1 MDDDGPWRL
10 HLLLRS
16 YKRFMRIDNPE
27 PDVANSRG
35 FGIECVALCVLA
47 TAFASDAFS
56 AATPPL
62 LSEPTI
68 AELANELDGDRAKRD
83 VEVFA
88 QLHRMRASE
97 PFHRATEHIVA
108 ELRRAGLTEVEVLRF
123 PADGKTMF
131 GTQKSRPA
139 WDAEFAELRELDG
152 ARVASWESMPL
163 SLAQD
168 SDSGEVTA
176 DLVDVGAGTKE
187 QDYAGKQVRGQLV
200 LTSSQPEAV
209 APLAVDRFGAAGIIS
224 YAQNQPTAWSR
235 EDETLV
241 RWGHLDS
248 FSPRRT
254 FGFMLSLKQAR
265 SFQARLSAGET
276 VRLQAT
282 VKAQRHAGEYEI
294 VSATIAGSD
303 PVLAQQQIAFT
314 CHLDHPRPGANDNA
328 SGCATILEVARSYAH
343 LIAQGKLARPRRTL
357 HFFWPPEIEGSTIL
371 LNARPDLAKQIVA
384 DIHMDMV
391 GGGPR
396 TKAVFHVTRS
406 PASLPNFVNDVA
418 EAFAAFVNAES
429 DAFAAGRSARYPMI
443 AASGDKQAQ
452 LAQMKEFDAGSDHVV
467 FTDSSFRIPTIYM
480 NDWPDRYIHTS
491 GDLPEN
497 IDATKLERAGFIG
510 AASAWFL
517 ANLTADDLPALT
529 ALLERQSLRRTAV
542 MLERRGGLPPAEQ
555 GALERLHTEYER
567 DLLDSLE
574 RWVAVPSATRAARQ
588 RFLGQLAALS
598 PSDRSSAKR
607 EPPGVVYVR
616 NAEPKGPMSVFGYDY
631 LVDHLGEERAAA
643 LALPDYSGL
652 RGGGGE
658 YAIEALNFVDG
669 RRSVRDIR
677 DALAAEFGPVPLEHV
692 AAYLE
697 ALEAIKVIRQR

>member
-1 MDDDGPWRL
+1 M
-10 HLLLRS
+10 S
-16 YKRFMRIDNPE
+16 
-27 PDVANSRG
+27 NSRG
-35 FGIECVALCVLA
+35 FGIERVAICLFA
-47 TAFASDAFS
+47 IAFASDALS
-56 AATPPL
+56 AAAPPL
-62 LSEPTI
+62 LPEPVI
-68 AELANELDGDRAKRD
+68 SALANELDGDRAKRD
-83 VEVFA
+83 IEVFA

-97 PFHRATEHIVA
+97 QFHRATEHIAA
-108 ELRRAGLTEVEVLRF
+108 ELRRAGLTDVEVLRF

-139 WDAEFAELRELDG
+139 WDAEFAELWDQGTRI
-152 ARVASWESMPL
+152 ASWESMPL
-163 SLAQD
+163 VLAQD

-209 APLAVDRFGAAGIIS
+209 APLAVDRFGAAGIVS

-235 EDETLV
+235 EDESLV

-254 FGFMLSLKQAR
+254 FGFMVSLKQAR
-265 SFQARLSAGET
+265 GFQARLAAGET
-276 VRLQAT
+276 VRLHAS

-294 VSATIAGSD
+294 VTATIAGAD
-303 PVLAQQQIAFT
+303 PALAQQQIAFT

-328 SGCATILEVARSYAH
+328 SGCATILEVARSYAR
-343 LIAQGKLARPRRTL
+343 LIAQGKLARPLRTL
-357 HFFWPPEIEGSTIL
+357 RFIWPPEIEGSTIL
-371 LNARPDLAKQIVA
+371 LNARPDLAKQIIA

-391 GGGPR
+391 GGGER

-406 PASLPNFVNDVA
+406 PASLPNFTNDVA

-429 DAFAAGRSARYPMI
+429 DAFAAGRDARYPLI
-443 AASGDKQAQ
+443 AASGDKRAL
-452 LAQMKEFDAGSDHVV
+452 LAQFKEFDAGSDHVV

-480 NDWPDRYIHTS
+480 NDWPDRYIHTT

-510 AASAWFL
+510 AASGWFL
-517 ANLTADDLPALT
+517 ANLNANDLPALI
-529 ALLERQSLRRTAV
+529 ALLERQSFQRTAV
-542 MLERRGGLPPAEQ
+542 MLGRRVGLAPDEQ
-555 GALERLHTEYER
+555 AAIEAMHMAYEHGV
-567 DLLDSLE
+567 LDSMQ
-574 RWVAVPSATRAARQ
+574 RWLVVPAATRAAREQ
-588 RFLGQLAALS
+588 FLTQLAAIS
-598 PSDRSSAKR
+598 TSGRTSAKR
-607 EPPGVVYVR
+607 GPPGAVYVR

-631 LVDHLGEERAAA
+631 LVDHLGAERADA
-643 LALPDYSGL
+643 LALTNYSGL

-692 AAYLE
+692 TAYLE
-697 ALEAIKVIRQR
+697 ALETIKVIRRR

>member
-1 MDDDGPWRL
+1 MC
-10 HLLLRS
+10 LLA
-16 YKRFMRIDNPE
+16 I
-27 PDVANSRG
+27 
-35 FGIECVALCVLA
+35 
-47 TAFASDAFS
+47 AFANEALS

-62 LSEPTI
+62 LPEPAI
-68 AELANELDGDRAKRD
+68 AALANELDGDRAKRD

-123 PADGKTMF
+123 PADGTTMF
-131 GTQKSRPA
+131 GTQKARPA
-139 WDAEFAELRELDG
+139 WDAEFAELWELERRDQQWQPG
-152 ARVASWESMPL
+152 TRIASWESMPL

-187 QDYAGKQVRGQLV
+187 QDYAGTQVRGQLV

-235 EDETLV
+235 EDESLV

-254 FGFMLSLKQAR
+254 FGFMVSLKQAR
-265 SFQARLSAGET
+265 SFQARLSAGEA
-276 VRLQAT
+276 VRLQAS
-282 VKAQRHAGEYEI
+282 VKAQRHPGEYEI
-294 VSATIAGSD
+294 VSATIAGAD

-429 DAFAAGRSARYPMI
+429 DAFAAGRDARYPMI
-443 AASGDKQAQ
+443 AASGDKQAL

-467 FTDSSFRIPTIYM
+467 FTESSFRIPTIYM

-517 ANLTADDLPALT
+517 ANLTADDLPAVS
-529 ALLERQSLRRTAV
+529 ALLERQSLKRTAV
-542 MLERRGGLPPAEQ
+542 MLERRSALPPVEQ
-555 GALERLHTEYER
+555 GALQNLHLAYER
-567 DLLDSLE
+567 SVLDSLE
-574 RWVAVPSATRAARQ
+574 RWLAVPSATRAARE
-588 RFLGQLAALS
+588 RFLEQLAAIS
-598 PSDRSSAKR
+598 KSDRSSAKR

-616 NAEPKGPMSVFGYDY
+616 NAEPKGPMTVFGYDY
-631 LVDHLGEERAAA
+631 LVDHLGAERAAA
-643 LALPDYSGL
+643 LALPNYSGL

-677 DALAAEFGPVPLEHV
+677 DALAAEFGPVPIEHV

-697 ALEAIKVIRQR
+697 ALETIKVIRRR

>member
-1 MDDDGPWRL
+1 LQAAQCPGKIAAPQL
-10 HLLLRS
+10 
-16 YKRFMRIDNPE
+16 PE
-27 PDVANSRG
+27 PDVANCRV
-35 FGIECVALCVLA
+35 FGLARVALGLLG
-47 TAFASDAFS
+47 TAFASGAVS
-56 AATPPL
+56 ATTPPL
-62 LSEPTI
+62 LSEPVI
-68 AELANELDGDRAKRD
+68 AALANELDGDRAKRD

-108 ELRRAGLTEVEVLRF
+108 ELRRAGLNEVEVLRF
-123 PADGKTMF
+123 PADGTTMF
-131 GTQKSRPA
+131 GTQKARPA
-139 WDAEFAELRELDG
+139 WDAEFAELWELERRDQQWQPG
-152 ARVASWESMPL
+152 TRIASWESMPL

-235 EDETLV
+235 EDESLV

-254 FGFMLSLKQAR
+254 FGFMVSLKQAR

-276 VRLQAT
+276 VRLQAS
-282 VKAQRHAGEYEI
+282 VKAQRHPGEYEI
-294 VSATIAGSD
+294 VSATIAGAD
-303 PVLAQQQIAFT
+303 PTLAQQQIAFT

-328 SGCATILEVARSYAH
+328 SGCATILEVARTYAH
-343 LIAQGKLARPRRTL
+343 LMAQGKLARPRRAL
-357 HFFWPPEIEGSTIL
+357 HFLWPPEIEGSTIL
-371 LNARPDLAKQIVA
+371 LNARPDLAKQIIA

-391 GGGPR
+391 GGGAR

-418 EAFAAFVNAES
+418 EAFAGFVNAES
-429 DAFAAGRSARYPMI
+429 DAFAAGRGARYPMI
-443 AASGDKQAQ
+443 AASGDKQAL
-452 LAQMKEFDAGSDHVV
+452 LAQVKEFDAGSDHVV

-491 GDLPEN
+491 GDVPEN
-497 IDATKLERAGFIG
+497 IDATKLERAAFIG

-517 ANLTADDLPALT
+517 ANLTADDLPVLT

-542 MLERRGGLPPAEQ
+542 MLERRGGLPSAEQ
-555 GALERLHTEYER
+555 GPLETLHMAYER
-567 DLLDSLE
+567 GVLDSLE
-574 RWVAVPSATRAARQ
+574 RWLVVPSATRAARQ
-588 RFLGQLAALS
+588 RFLGRLAALS
-598 PSDRSSAKR
+598 TSDRSSAKR

-631 LVDHLGEERAAA
+631 LVDHLGEDRAAA
-643 LALPDYSGL
+643 LALTEYSGL

-677 DALAAEFGPVPLEHV
+677 DALAAEFGPVPIAHV

-697 ALEAIKVIRQR
+697 ALETIKVIRRR

>member
-1 MDDDGPWRL
+1 MLER
-10 HLLLRS
+10 
-16 YKRFMRIDNPE
+16 N
-27 PDVANSRG
+27 AT
-35 FGIECVALCVLA
+35 CVLV
-47 TAFASDAFS
+47 TALLSSAAN

-62 LSEPTI
+62 LPEPVI
-68 AELANELDGDRAKRD
+68 AALASELDGDRAKRD

-108 ELRRAGLTEVEVLRF
+108 ELRRAGLSDVEVLRF
-123 PADGKTMF
+123 PADGATMF
-131 GTQKSRPA
+131 GTQKARPA
-139 WDAEFAELRELDG
+139 WDAEFAELWQLERRDQQWQP
-152 ARVASWESMPL
+152 ATRIASWESMPL

-176 DLVDVGAGTKE
+176 DLVDVGAGMRE
-187 QDYAGKQVRGQLV
+187 EDYASKQVRGQLV

-209 APLAVDRFGAAGIIS
+209 APLAVDRFGAAGIVS

-235 EDETLV
+235 EDESLV

-248 FSPRRT
+248 FSQRRT
-254 FGFMLSLKQAR
+254 FGFMVSLRQAR

-276 VRLQAT
+276 VRLRAS

-294 VSATIAGSD
+294 VTASIAGAD
-303 PVLAQQQIAFT
+303 RALAQQQIAFT

-328 SGCATILEVARSYAH
+328 SGCATILEVARSYAR
-343 LIAQGKLARPRRTL
+343 LIAQGKLPRPHRTL
-357 HFFWPPEIEGSTIL
+357 RFFWPPEIEGSTIL
-371 LNARPDLAKQIVA
+371 LNARADFAGQIIA

-406 PASLPNFVNDVA
+406 PASLPNFINDVA
-418 EAFAAFVNAES
+418 ETFTAFVNAES
-429 DAFAAGRSARYPMI
+429 DAFAAGRPARYPLI
-443 AASGDKQAQ
+443 AASGEKQAL
-452 LAQMKEFDAGSDHVV
+452 LAQLKEFDAGSDHVV

-480 NDWPDRYIHTS
+480 NDWPDRYIHTT
-491 GDLPEN
+491 GDVPEN
-497 IDATKLERAGFIG
+497 IDATKLARAGFIG

-517 ANLTADDLPALT
+517 ANLSADDLPALT
-529 ALLERQSLRRTAV
+529 ALLERQSLQRTAV
-542 MLERRGGLPPAEQ
+542 MLDRRAQLPPVEQ
-555 GALERLHTEYER
+555 SALQTQYMAYER
-567 DLLDSLE
+567 GVLDSLQS
-574 RWVAVPSATRAARQ
+574 WVAVPASARAARDRLLQ
-588 RFLGQLAALS
+588 QLAAIVKS
-598 PSDRSSAKR
+598 ERASSAKR
-607 EPPGVVYVR
+607 EPPGAVYVR

-631 LVDHLGEERAAA
+631 LVDHLGAERAAA
-643 LALPDYSGL
+643 LALTSYSGL
-652 RGGGGE
+652 RGGGE

-692 AAYLE
+692 ASYLE
-697 ALEAIKVIRQR
+697 ALETIKVIRRSR

>member
-1 MDDDGPWRL
+1 MANNRV
-10 HLLLRS
+10 
-16 YKRFMRIDNPE
+16 FRIE
-27 PDVANSRG
+27 RVA
-35 FGIECVALCVLA
+35 ICLLA
-47 TAFASDAFS
+47 TAFANGALS

-62 LSEPTI
+62 LSEAVT
-68 AELANELDGDRAKRD
+68 AALANELDGDRAKRD

-97 PFHRATEHIVA
+97 QFHRATEHIVA

-123 PADGKTMF
+123 PADGTTMF

-139 WDAEFAELRELDG
+139 WDAEFAELWELERRDQQWQP
-152 ARVASWESMPL
+152 ATRIASWESMPL

-176 DLVDVGAGTKE
+176 DLVDVSAGTKE

-235 EDETLV
+235 EDESLV

-254 FGFMLSLKQAR
+254 FGFMVSLKQAR

-294 VSATIAGSD
+294 VSAKIAGAD

-328 SGCATILEVARSYAH
+328 SGCATILEVARTYAH
-343 LIAQGKLARPRRTL
+343 LIAQGKLARPRRTM

-429 DAFAAGRSARYPMI
+429 DAFAAGRGARYPMI
-443 AASGDKQAQ
+443 AASGDKQAL
-452 LAQMKEFDAGSDHVV
+452 LAQVKEFDAGSDHVV

-517 ANLTADDLPALT
+517 ANLGDDDLPALN
-529 ALLERQSLRRTAV
+529 ALLERQSLRRTTV

-555 GALERLHTEYER
+555 GVLETLHMAYER
-567 DLLDSLE
+567 GVVDSLE
-574 RWVAVPSATRAARQ
+574 RWLVVPSATRAARQ

-598 PSDRSSAKR
+598 TSDRTSAKR

-631 LVDHLGEERAAA
+631 LVDHLGAERAEA
-643 LALPDYSGL
+643 LALPEYSGL

-677 DALAAEFGPVPLEHV
+677 DALSAEFGPVPIEHV
-692 AAYLE
+692 TAYLE
-697 ALEAIKVIRQR
+697 ALETIKVIRRR

>member
-1 MDDDGPWRL
+1 MCL
-10 HLLLRS
+10 
-16 YKRFMRIDNPE
+16 
-27 PDVANSRG
+27 
-35 FGIECVALCVLA
+35 LA
-47 TAFASDAFS
+47 TAVASDALS
-56 AATPPL
+56 AAAPHL
-62 LSEPTI
+62 LSEQTI
-68 AELANELDGDRAKRD
+68 VALANELDGDRAKRD

-108 ELRRAGLTEVEVLRF
+108 ELRRAGLIEVEVLRF
-123 PADGKTMF
+123 PADGTTMF

-139 WDAEFAELRELDG
+139 WDAEFAELWELERHDQQWTPG
-152 ARVASWESMPL
+152 TRVASWESMPL

-187 QDYAGKQVRGQLV
+187 QDYEGKQVRGQLV

-209 APLAVDRFGAAGIIS
+209 ATLAVDRFGAAGIVS

-235 EDETLV
+235 EDESLV

-254 FGFMLSLKQAR
+254 FGFMVSLKQAR

-282 VKAQRHAGEYEI
+282 VKAQRHPGEYAI
-294 VSATIAGSD
+294 VSATIAGAD
-303 PVLAQQQIAFT
+303 PALAQQQIAFT

-357 HFFWPPEIEGSTIL
+357 HFFWPPEVEGSTIL
-371 LNARPDLAKQIVA
+371 LNARPDLAKHIVA

-418 EAFAAFVNAES
+418 EAFAGFVNAES

-443 AASGDKQAQ
+443 ASGGDKQAL
-452 LAQMKEFDAGSDHVV
+452 LAQVKEFDAGSDHVV

-510 AASAWFL
+510 GASAWFL
-517 ANLTADDLPALT
+517 ANLTADDLSAVS
-529 ALLERQSLRRTAV
+529 ALLERQSLRRTSV
-542 MLERRGGLPPAEQ
+542 MLERRSALPPAEQ
-555 GALERLHTEYER
+555 GVLETQHMAYER
-567 DLLDSLE
+567 GVLDSLE
-574 RWVAVPSATRAARQ
+574 RWLVVPAATRAARE
-588 RFLGQLAALS
+588 RFLGQLAAIS
-598 PSDRSSAKR
+598 KSERSSAKR
-607 EPPGVVYVR
+607 ESPGAVYVR

-643 LALPDYSGL
+643 LALTDYSGL

-677 DALAAEFGPVPLEHV
+677 DALAAEFGPVPIEYV

-697 ALEAIKVIRQR
+697 ALETIRVIRRR

>member
-1 MDDDGPWRL
+1 MKRVTTC
-10 HLLLRS
+10 LL
-16 YKRFMRIDNPE
+16 MT
-27 PDVANSRG
+27 A
-35 FGIECVALCVLA
+35 CVSGAA
-47 TAFASDAFS
+47 S

-62 LSEPTI
+62 LPEPVV
-68 AELANELDGDRAKRD
+68 AALASELDGDRAKRD

-108 ELRRAGLTEVEVLRF
+108 ELRRAGLTDVEVLRF
-123 PADGKTMF
+123 PADGTTMF
-131 GTQKSRPA
+131 GTQKARPA
-139 WDAEFAELRELDG
+139 WDAEFAELWELERRDQQWQPG
-152 ARVASWESMPL
+152 TRIASWESMPL

-168 SDSGEVTA
+168 SDSGDVNA
-176 DLVDVGAGTKE
+176 NLVDVGAGTRE
-187 QDYAGKQVRGQLV
+187 QDYAGKEVRGQLV

-224 YAQNQPTAWSR
+224 YAQNQATAWSR
-235 EDETLV
+235 EDESLV

-248 FSPRRT
+248 FSPRHT
-254 FGFMLSLKQAR
+254 FGFMVSLKQAR
-265 SFQARLSAGET
+265 SFQARLTAGET
-276 VRLQAT
+276 VRLQAS

-294 VSATIAGSD
+294 VTATIAGAD
-303 PVLAQQQIAFT
+303 PTLAQQQIAFT

-328 SGCATILEVARSYAH
+328 SGCATILEVARTYAH
-343 LIAQGKLARPRRTL
+343 LIAQGKLERPRRTL
-357 HFFWPPEIEGSTIL
+357 RFLWPPEIEGSTIL
-371 LNARPDLAKQIVA
+371 LNARPDLAKQIIA

-406 PASLPNFVNDVA
+406 PVSLPNFVNDVA
-418 EAFAAFVNAES
+418 EAFAVFVNAES
-429 DAFAAGRSARYPMI
+429 DAFAAGRSARYPLI
-443 AASGDKQAQ
+443 ATSGEKQAL
-452 LAQMKEFDAGSDHVV
+452 LAQVKEFDAGSDHVV

-480 NDWPDRYIHTS
+480 NDWPDRYIHTT

-517 ANLTADDLPALT
+517 ANLDADDLPALT

-542 MLERRGGLPPAEQ
+542 MLERRGGAAPAEQ
-555 GALERLHTEYER
+555 AAIETSHMAYER
-567 DLLDSLE
+567 GVLDSLQ
-574 RWVAVPSATRAARQ
+574 RWLVVPAATRASRQ
-588 RFLGQLAALS
+588 RFLGQLAAMS
-598 PSDRSSAKR
+598 MSERVSTKR

-616 NAEPKGPMSVFGYDY
+616 NAEPKGPMTVFGYDY
-631 LVDHLGEERAAA
+631 LVDHLGDEKAVK
-643 LALPDYSGL
+643 LALTDYSGL

-669 RRSVRDIR
+669 HRSVRDIR

-697 ALEAIKVIRQR
+697 ALESIKVIRRR

>member
-1 MDDDGPWRL
+1 MCLPAIAAA
-10 HLLLRS
+10 S
-16 YKRFMRIDNPE
+16 E
-27 PDVANSRG
+27 
-35 FGIECVALCVLA
+35 AL
-47 TAFASDAFS
+47 S
-56 AATPPL
+56 AAPPPL
-62 LSEPTI
+62 LPEPVI
-68 AELANELDGDRAKRD
+68 GVLANELDGDRAKRD

-108 ELRRAGLTEVEVLRF
+108 ELRRAGLTEVAVLRF
-123 PADGKTMF
+123 PADGTTMF
-131 GTQKSRPA
+131 GTQKARPA
-139 WDAEFAELRELDG
+139 WDAEFAELWDIEQRAEQSQL
-152 ARVASWESMPL
+152 RTRIASWESMPL

-176 DLVDVGAGTKE
+176 DLLDVGAGTKE

-254 FGFMLSLKQAR
+254 FGFMVSLKQAR
-265 SFQARLSAGET
+265 SFQARLSAGER
-276 VRLQAT
+276 VLLQAS
-282 VKAQRHAGEYEI
+282 VKAQRHPGEYEI
-294 VSATIAGSD
+294 VSATIAGAD

-328 SGCATILEVARSYAH
+328 SGCATILEVARTYAH

-418 EAFAAFVNAES
+418 EAFAGFVNAES

-443 AASGDKQAQ
+443 AASGDKQAL
-452 LAQMKEFDAGSDHVV
+452 LAQVKEFDAGSDHVV

-517 ANLTADDLPALT
+517 ANLTAEDLPALS
-529 ALLERQSLRRTAV
+529 ALLERQSLKRTAV
-542 MLERRGGLPPAEQ
+542 MLERRSGLPPVDQ
-555 GALERLHTEYER
+555 GALETSHMTYER
-567 DLLDSLE
+567 GVLDSFE
-574 RWVAVPSATRAARQ
+574 RWLVVPSATRAARQ
-588 RFLGQLAALS
+588 RFLEQVTALATSA
-598 PSDRSSAKR
+598 RSSAKR

-631 LVDHLGEERAAA
+631 LVDHLGAERAET
-643 LALPDYSGL
+643 LALTDYSGL

-677 DALAAEFGPVPLEHV
+677 DALSAEFGPVPIEHV

-697 ALEAIKVIRQR
+697 ALETIKVIRRR

>member
-1 MDDDGPWRL
+1 M
-10 HLLLRS
+10 
-16 YKRFMRIDNPE
+16 
-27 PDVANSRG
+27 ANSRG
-35 FGIECVALCVLA
+35 FGIERVAMCLLT
-47 TAFASDAFS
+47 TAFASGAAS

-62 LSEPTI
+62 LPEPVI
-68 AELANELDGDRAKRD
+68 AALANELDGDRAKRD

-108 ELRRAGLTEVEVLRF
+108 ELQRAGLTDVEVLRF
-123 PADGKTMF
+123 PADGTTMF

-139 WDAEFAELRELDG
+139 WDAEFAELWEPE
-152 ARVASWESMPL
+152 ARRIASWESMPM

-176 DLVDVGAGTKE
+176 DLVDVGAGTRE
-187 QDYAGKQVRGQLV
+187 QDYAGKQIRGQLV
-200 LTSSQPEAV
+200 LTSSQPEDV
-209 APLAVDRFGAAGIIS
+209 ATLAVDRFGAAGIVS
-224 YAQNQPTAWSR
+224 YAQNQATAWSG
-235 EDETLV
+235 EDESLV

-254 FGFMLSLKQAR
+254 FGFMVSLKQAR
-265 SFQARLSAGET
+265 NFQARLAAGET
-276 VRLQAT
+276 VRLQAN

-294 VSATIAGSD
+294 VTATIAGAD
-303 PVLAQQQIAFT
+303 PALAQQQIAFT

-328 SGCATILEVARSYAH
+328 SGCATILEVARSYAQ

-357 HFFWPPEIEGSTIL
+357 RFFWPPEIEGSTIL
-371 LNARPDLAKQIVA
+371 LNARPDLARQIIA

-429 DAFAAGRSARYPMI
+429 DAFAAGRYARYPLI
-443 AASGDKQAQ
+443 AAGGDKQAL
-452 LAQMKEFDAGSDHVV
+452 LAQVKEFDAGSDHVV

-480 NDWPDRYIHTS
+480 NDWPDRYIHTT

-510 AASAWFL
+510 AASGWFL

-529 ALLERQSLRRTAV
+529 ALLERQSMQRTAV
-542 MLERRGGLPPAEQ
+542 MLGRRVGLAPDEQ
-555 GALERLHTEYER
+555 AALETMHMTYER
-567 DLLDSLE
+567 GVLDPLE
-574 RWVAVPSATRAARQ
+574 RWLTVPSATRAARQ
-588 RFLGQLAALS
+588 HFLAQLAAIS
-598 PSDRSSAKR
+598 TSGRSSAKR
-607 EPPGVVYVR
+607 GPPGAVYVR
-616 NAEPKGPMSVFGYDY
+616 NAEPKGPMAVFGYDY
-631 LVDHLGEERAAA
+631 LVDHLGAERAEA
-643 LALPDYSGL
+643 LALPRL
-652 RGGGGE
+652 RRPRH
-658 YAIEALNFVDG
+658 
-669 RRSVRDIR
+669 RRRVRDR
-677 DALAAEFGPVPLEHV
+677 GAELRRWPPQRAGHSRCAGRGVRTCANRARGCLSRGAGEHQGHSPAV
-692 AAYLE
+692 NAGYPA
-697 ALEAIKVIRQR
+697 

>member
-1 MDDDGPWRL
+1 MTNDG
-10 HLLLRS
+10 
-16 YKRFMRIDNPE
+16 
-27 PDVANSRG
+27 G
-35 FGIECVALCVLA
+35 FGIERVAICLLACACVDSAA
-47 TAFASDAFS
+47 S

-62 LSEPTI
+62 LPEPVV
-68 AELANELDGDRAKRD
+68 AALASELDGDRAKRD

-123 PADGKTMF
+123 PADGTTMF

-139 WDAEFAELRELDG
+139 WDAEFAELWELEQRNQQWQP
-152 ARVASWESMPL
+152 APRIASWESMPL

-168 SDSGEVTA
+168 SDRGEVTA

-187 QDYAGKQVRGQLV
+187 QDYAGKQIRGQLV
-200 LTSSQPEAV
+200 LTSSQPEAA

-235 EDETLV
+235 EDESLV

-254 FGFMLSLKQAR
+254 FGFMVSLKQAR

-276 VRLQAT
+276 VRLHAS
-282 VKAQRHAGEYEI
+282 VKAQRHPGEYEI
-294 VSATIAGSD
+294 VTATIAGAD
-303 PVLAQQQIAFT
+303 PALAQQQIAFT

-357 HFFWPPEIEGSTIL
+357 RFLWPPEIEGSTIA
-371 LNARPDLAKQIVA
+371 LNARPELAKQIVA

-406 PASLPNFVNDVA
+406 PASLPNFINDVA
-418 EAFAAFVNAES
+418 EALAAFVNAES
-429 DAFAAGRSARYPMI
+429 DAFAAGRGARYPMI
-443 AASGDKQAQ
+443 AASGDKQAL
-452 LAQMKEFDAGSDHVV
+452 LAQAKEFDAGSDHVV
-467 FTDSSFRIPTIYM
+467 FTDSSFRIPSIYV

-517 ANLTADDLPALT
+517 ANLSADDLPALT

-555 GALERLHTEYER
+555 GALETLHMAYER
-567 DLLDSLE
+567 GVLDSLE
-574 RWVAVPSATRAARQ
+574 RWMPVPAATRATRQ
-588 RFLGQLAALS
+588 RFLGQLAGMAI
-598 PSDRSSAKR
+598 SDRNSVKR

-631 LVDHLGEERAAA
+631 LVDHLGAERAAA
-643 LALPDYSGL
+643 LALTDYSGL

-677 DALAAEFGPVPLEHV
+677 DALAAEFGPVPIEHV
-692 AAYLE
+692 TAYLE
-697 ALEAIKVIRQR
+697 ALETIKVIRRR

>member
-1 MDDDGPWRL
+1 M
-10 HLLLRS
+10 
-16 YKRFMRIDNPE
+16 
-27 PDVANSRG
+27 
-35 FGIECVALCVLA
+35 
-47 TAFASDAFS
+47 
-56 AATPPL
+56 
-62 LSEPTI
+62 
-68 AELANELDGDRAKRD
+68 
-83 VEVFA
+83 
-88 QLHRMRASE
+88 
-97 PFHRATEHIVA
+97 
-108 ELRRAGLTEVEVLRF
+108 
-123 PADGKTMF
+123 
-131 GTQKSRPA
+131 
-139 WDAEFAELRELDG
+139 
-152 ARVASWESMPL
+152 
-163 SLAQD
+163 
-168 SDSGEVTA
+168 
-176 DLVDVGAGTKE
+176 
-187 QDYAGKQVRGQLV
+187 
-200 LTSSQPEAV
+200 
-209 APLAVDRFGAAGIIS
+209 
-224 YAQNQPTAWSR
+224 
-235 EDETLV
+235 
-241 RWGHLDS
+241 RWGHLDAS
-248 FSPRRT
+248 VASHSAS
-254 FGFMLSLKQAR
+254 GILKRAAILGAFWAP
-265 SFQARLSAGET
+265 SET
-276 VRLQAT
+276 VAAQA
-282 VKAQRHAGEYEI
+282 VSAQRHPGEYEI
-294 VSATIAGSD
+294 VSATIAGAD

-418 EAFAAFVNAES
+418 ETFAAFVNAES
-429 DAFAAGRSARYPMI
+429 DAFAAGRGARYPMI
-443 AASGDKQAQ
+443 AASGDKQAL
-452 LAQMKEFDAGSDHVV
+452 LAQVKEFDAGSDHVV

-517 ANLTADDLPALT
+517 ANLAADDLPAVN
-529 ALLERQSLRRTAV
+529 ALLERQSLKRTAV
-542 MLERRGGLPPAEQ
+542 MLERRSGLPPVEQ
-555 GALERLHTEYER
+555 GALETLHMAYER
-567 DLLDSLE
+567 GVLDSLE
-574 RWVAVPSATRAARQ
+574 RWLVVPAATRAARQ
-588 RFLGQLAALS
+588 RFLEQLAAIAK
-598 PSDRSSAKR
+598 SDHSSAKR

-631 LVDHLGEERAAA
+631 LIDHLGAERAAA

-677 DALAAEFGPVPLEHV
+677 DALAAEFGPVPLAHV

-697 ALEAIKVIRQR
+697 ALETIKVIRRR

>member
-1 MDDDGPWRL
+1 MC
-10 HLLLRS
+10 LLAIACL
-16 YKRFMRIDNPE
+16 
-27 PDVANSRG
+27 SR
-35 FGIECVALCVLA
+35 AA
-47 TAFASDAFS
+47 D

-62 LSEPTI
+62 LPEPVI
-68 AELANELDGDRAKRD
+68 AALASELDGARAKRD

-108 ELRRAGLTEVEVLRF
+108 ELRRAGLDRVEVLRF
-123 PADGKTMF
+123 PADGTTMF
-131 GTQKSRPA
+131 GTQRARPA
-139 WDAEFAELRELDG
+139 WDAEFAELWELERRG
-152 ARVASWESMPL
+152 EQWQPAARIASWESMPL

-168 SDSGEVTA
+168 SDSGEATA
-176 DLVDVGAGTKE
+176 DLVDVGAGTRE

-209 APLAVDRFGAAGIIS
+209 APLAVDRFGAAGIVS

-235 EDETLV
+235 EDESLV

-254 FGFMLSLKQAR
+254 FGFMVSLKQAR

-294 VSATIAGSD
+294 VSASIAGAD
-303 PVLAQQQIAFT
+303 PVLARQQIAFT

-328 SGCATILEVARSYAH
+328 SGCATILEVARSYAR

-357 HFFWPPEIEGSTIL
+357 HFLWPPEIEGSTIL
-371 LNARPDLAKQIVA
+371 LNARPDLAGQIVA

-429 DAFAAGRSARYPMI
+429 DAFAAGRDTRYPMI
-443 AASGDKQAQ
+443 AAGGDKQAL
-452 LAQMKEFDAGSDHVV
+452 LAQLKEFDAGSDHVV
-467 FTDSSFRIPTIYM
+467 FTDSSFRIPAIYM
-480 NDWPDRYIHTS
+480 NDWPDRYIHTN

-497 IDATKLERAGFIG
+497 IDATKLQRAGFIG
-510 AASAWFL
+510 AASGWFL
-517 ANLTADDLPALT
+517 ANLSADDLPAVS
-529 ALLERQSLRRTAV
+529 ALLEHQSLRRTAV
-542 MLERRGGLPPAEQ
+542 MLERRSGLPPVEQ
-555 GALERLHTEYER
+555 GVLETSHMAYER
-567 DLLDSLE
+567 GVLDSME
-574 RWVAVPSATRAARQ
+574 RWLAVPDATRAARE
-588 RFLGQLAALS
+588 RFLGQLAAMS
-598 PSDRSSAKR
+598 TSARVSAGR

-616 NAEPKGPMSVFGYDY
+616 NAEPKGPMTVFGYDY
-631 LVDHLGEERAAA
+631 LVDRLGAERAAA
-643 LALPDYSGL
+643 LALTEYSGL

-658 YAIEALNFVDG
+658 YAVEALNFVDG

-677 DALAAEFGPVPLEHV
+677 DALSAEFGPVPLEHV

-697 ALEAIKVIRQR
+697 ALETIKVLRRR

>member
-1 MDDDGPWRL
+1 MC
-10 HLLLRS
+10 LLA
-16 YKRFMRIDNPE
+16 I
-27 PDVANSRG
+27 
-35 FGIECVALCVLA
+35 
-47 TAFASDAFS
+47 AFASDALG

-62 LSEPTI
+62 LPEPVI
-68 AELANELDGDRAKRD
+68 AALANELDGDRAKRD

-123 PADGKTMF
+123 PADGTTMF
-131 GTQKSRPA
+131 GTQKARPA
-139 WDAEFAELRELDG
+139 WDAEFAELWELERRDQQWQPG
-152 ARVASWESMPL
+152 TRIASWDSMPL

-235 EDETLV
+235 EDESLV

-254 FGFMLSLKQAR
+254 FGFMVSLKQAR

-276 VRLQAT
+276 VRLQAS
-282 VKAQRHAGEYEI
+282 VKAQRHPGEYEI
-294 VSATIAGSD
+294 VSATIAGAD
-303 PVLAQQQIAFT
+303 PVLSQQQIAFT

-429 DAFAAGRSARYPMI
+429 DAFAAGRDARYPII
-443 AASGDKQAQ
+443 AASGDKQAL
-452 LAQMKEFDAGSDHVV
+452 LAQVKEFDAGSDHVV

-517 ANLTADDLPALT
+517 ANLTADDLPAVS
-529 ALLERQSLRRTAV
+529 ALLERQSLKRTAV
-542 MLERRGGLPPAEQ
+542 MLERRSGLPPVEQ
-555 GALERLHTEYER
+555 GALETLHTAYER
-567 DLLDSLE
+567 GVLDSLE
-574 RWVAVPSATRAARQ
+574 RWLIVPSATREARQ
-588 RFLGQLAALS
+588 HFLEQLTAMS
-598 PSDRSSAKR
+598 KSDRGSVKR
-607 EPPGVVYVR
+607 EPAGVVYVR
-616 NAEPKGPMSVFGYDY
+616 NAEPKGPMTVFGYDY
-631 LVDHLGEERAAA
+631 LVDHLGAEKAAA
-643 LALPDYSGL
+643 LALPEYSGL

-669 RRSVRDIR
+669 RRGVRDIR
-677 DALAAEFGPVPLEHV
+677 DALSAEFGPVPLEYV
-692 AAYLE
+692 AGYLE
-697 ALEAIKVIRQR
+697 ALETIKVLRRR

>member
-1 MDDDGPWRL
+1 MC
-10 HLLLRS
+10 LL
-16 YKRFMRIDNPE
+16 
-27 PDVANSRG
+27 V
-35 FGIECVALCVLA
+35 
-47 TAFASDAFS
+47 TACASGAAD

-62 LSEPTI
+62 LPEPVV
-68 AELANELDGDRAKRD
+68 AALANELDGDRAKRD
-83 VEVFA
+83 IEVFS
-88 QLHRMRASE
+88 QLHRMRASQQ
-97 PFHRATEHIVA
+97 FHRAAEHIVA
-108 ELRRAGLTEVEVLRF
+108 ELRRAGLTDVEVLRF

-131 GTQKSRPA
+131 GTQKARPA
-139 WDAEFAELRELDG
+139 WDAEFAELWQLEQRDQQWLPG
-152 ARVASWESMPL
+152 TRIASWDSMPL

-176 DLVDVGAGTKE
+176 DLVDVGPGTRE

-254 FGFMLSLKQAR
+254 FAFMVSLKQAR
-265 SFQARLSAGET
+265 SFQARLSASET
-276 VRLQAT
+276 VRLHAS
-282 VKAQRHAGEYEI
+282 VKAQRHPGEYEI
-294 VSATIAGSD
+294 ATASIAGAD
-303 PVLAQQQIAFT
+303 PTLAQQQIAFT

-328 SGCATILEVARSYAH
+328 SGCATILEVARTYGL

-357 HFFWPPEIEGSTIL
+357 RFFWPPEIEGSTIL
-371 LNARPDLAKQIVA
+371 LNARPDLAKAIVA

-418 EAFAAFVNAES
+418 EAFTAFVNAES
-429 DAFAAGRSARYPMI
+429 DSFASGRGARYPMV
-443 AASGDKQAQ
+443 AVSGDKQAL
-452 LAQMKEFDAGSDHVV
+452 LAQVKEFDAGSDHVV

-480 NDWPDRYIHTS
+480 NDWPDRYIHTT
-491 GDLPEN
+491 GDVPEN

-517 ANLTADDLPALT
+517 ANLTAEGLPALT
-529 ALLERQSLRRTAV
+529 ALLERQTLRRTAV
-542 MLERRGGLPPAEQ
+542 MLERRGELAAAEQ
-555 GALERLHTEYER
+555 GAIEVLHATYER
-567 DLLDSLE
+567 GVLDSLE
-574 RWVAVPSATRAARQ
+574 RWLPVPGATRAARQ
-588 RFLGQLAALS
+588 RFLDQLAAVS
-598 PSDRSSAKR
+598 TSGRNSARR
-607 EPPGVVYVR
+607 EPPGAVYVR

-631 LVDHLGEERAAA
+631 LVDHLGAEKAEA
-643 LALPDYSGL
+643 LALTDYSGL

-697 ALEAIKVIRQR
+697 ALETIKVIRRR

>member
-1 MDDDGPWRL
+1 MCL
-10 HLLLRS
+10 
-16 YKRFMRIDNPE
+16 
-27 PDVANSRG
+27 
-35 FGIECVALCVLA
+35 LA
-47 TAFASDAFS
+47 TALASDALA

-62 LSEPTI
+62 LPEPVI
-68 AELANELDGDRAKRD
+68 AALANELDGDRAKRD

-108 ELRRAGLTEVEVLRF
+108 ELRRAGLNDVEVLRF
-123 PADGKTMF
+123 PADGTTMF
-131 GTQKSRPA
+131 GTQKARPA
-139 WDAEFAELRELDG
+139 WDAEFAELWELERRDQQWQPG
-152 ARVASWESMPL
+152 TRIASWESMPL

-209 APLAVDRFGAAGIIS
+209 APLAVDSLGASGIIS

-235 EDETLV
+235 EDESLV

-254 FGFMLSLKQAR
+254 FAFMVSLKQAR

-282 VKAQRHAGEYEI
+282 VKAQRHPGEYEI
-294 VSATIAGSD
+294 VTATIPGAD
-303 PVLAQQQIAFT
+303 PALSQQQIAFT

-343 LIAQGKLARPRRTL
+343 LIAQGKLARPLRTL
-357 HFFWPPEIEGSTIL
+357 RFLWPPEIEGSTIL
-371 LNARPDLAKQIVA
+371 LNARPDLARQIVA

-406 PASLPNFVNDVA
+406 PASLPNFINDVA

-443 AASGDKQAQ
+443 AASGDKQAL
-452 LAQMKEFDAGSDHVV
+452 LAQVKEFDAGSDHVV
-467 FTDSSFRIPTIYM
+467 LTDSSFRIPTIYM

-517 ANLTADDLPALT
+517 ANLAADDLPALS

-542 MLERRGGLPPAEQ
+542 MLERRSGLPPVEQ
-555 GALERLHTEYER
+555 GALETLHMAYER
-567 DLLDSLE
+567 GVLDSLE
-574 RWVAVPSATRAARQ
+574 RWLAVPSATRAARQ
-588 RFLGQLAALS
+588 RFLGQLAGMAV
-598 PSDRSSAKR
+598 SDRSPAKR

-631 LVDHLGEERAAA
+631 VVDHLGEERAAA
-643 LALPDYSGL
+643 LALTDYSGL

-658 YAIEALNFVDG
+658 YTIEALNFVDG

-692 AAYLE
+692 TAYLE
-697 ALEAIKVIRQR
+697 ALEAIEVIRRR

>member
-1 MDDDGPWRL
+1 LQAARCPEKIAAPQL
-10 HLLLRS
+10 
-16 YKRFMRIDNPE
+16 PE
-27 PDVANSRG
+27 PDVTNSRG
-35 FGIECVALCVLA
+35 FGIERVAICLLA
-47 TAFASDAFS
+47 TAFASDALG

-62 LSEPTI
+62 LSEPVI
-68 AELANELDGDRAKRD
+68 AALANELDGDRAKRD

-88 QLHRMRASE
+88 QLHRMRASQQ
-97 PFHRATEHIVA
+97 FHRATEHIVA
-108 ELRRAGLTEVEVLRF
+108 ELRRAGLTDVEVLRF
-123 PADGKTMF
+123 PADGTTMF
-131 GTQKSRPA
+131 GTQKARPA
-139 WDAEFAELRELDG
+139 WDAEFAELWELERRDQQWQPG
-152 ARVASWESMPL
+152 TRVASWESMPL

-168 SDSGEVTA
+168 SDSGEVVA

-187 QDYAGKQVRGQLV
+187 QDYAGKQVRGRLV

-235 EDETLV
+235 EDESLV

-254 FGFMLSLKQAR
+254 FGFMVSLKQAR
-265 SFQARLSAGET
+265 GFQSRLSAGET
-276 VRLQAT
+276 VRLQAS
-282 VKAQRHAGEYEI
+282 VKAQRHPGEYEI
-294 VSATIAGSD
+294 VSATIAGAD
-303 PVLAQQQIAFT
+303 PTLAQQQIAFT

-357 HFFWPPEIEGSTIL
+357 HFFWPPEVEGSTIL
-371 LNARPDLAKQIVA
+371 LNARPDLAKQIIA

-406 PASLPNFVNDVA
+406 PASLPTFVNDVA
-418 EAFAAFVNAES
+418 EAFAGFVNAES
-429 DAFAAGRSARYPMI
+429 DAFAAGRDARYPMI
-443 AASGDKQAQ
+443 AASGDKQAL
-452 LAQMKEFDAGSDHVV
+452 LAQAKEFDAGSDHVV

-542 MLERRGGLPPAEQ
+542 MLERRGELPPAEQ
-555 GALERLHTEYER
+555 GALETLHMVYER
-567 DLLDSLE
+567 GVLDSLE
-574 RWVAVPSATRAARQ
+574 RWLVVPAATRATRQ
-588 RFLGQLAALS
+588 RFLAQLAGMVV
-598 PSDRSSAKR
+598 SDRSATKR

-631 LVDHLGEERAAA
+631 LVDHLGAERAAA
-643 LALPDYSGL
+643 LALTDYSGL

-692 AAYLE
+692 TAYLE
-697 ALEAIKVIRQR
+697 ALETIKVIRRR